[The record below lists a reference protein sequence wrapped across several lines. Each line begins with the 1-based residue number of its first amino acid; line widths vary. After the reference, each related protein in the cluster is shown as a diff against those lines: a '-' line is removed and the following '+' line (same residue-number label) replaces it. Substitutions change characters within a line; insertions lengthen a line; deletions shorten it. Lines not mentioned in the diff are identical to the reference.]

1 MKKQILLRHKVNSG
15 DRKEVARLAEAT
27 GFFHAQEVAVAEE
40 LVEERLLKGPVSG
53 YHFLLADD
61 PAGRLLGYA
70 CFGPIPCTQSS
81 FDLYWIIVDPA
92 WQGQGLGKHLLLAA
106 EAEILSLGG
115 TRVYIETSSRDIY
128 QPTRRFYERCGYA
141 LVAVLEDFYAPR
153 DDKLI
158 YCKPLSSVYA

>member
-1 MKKQILLRHKVNSG
+1 MKKQILLRHEVNSG

-27 GFFHAQEVAVAEE
+27 GFFHAQEVAVAGE

-53 YHFLLADD
+53 YHFLFADD
-61 PAGRLLGYA
+61 PTGRLLGYV
-70 CFGPIPCTQSS
+70 CFGPIPCTGTS

-92 WQGQGLGKHLLLAA
+92 WQGQGLGKDLLRAA
-106 EAEILSLGG
+106 EGEILSLGG

-158 YCKPLSSVYA
+158 YCKPLSSVFV